1 MVAYTK
7 YNGVMKMSK
16 EFYQLKLNPTEGGI
30 VLWLN
35 KFYSFH
41 ETPCYHYC
49 MQEWQ
54 RNLVAPCF
62 VKKSETIVQ
71 SLKRRGI
78 KFSRIHKTQ
87 SRKAFDTKEKAYN
100 NFIFLKKRH
109 LSHLKR
115 DIKMINEVLKFDDE
129 KSFGD
134 LEDYGHSFLI
144 PNTNEL
150 VLEEYIFD

>member
-1 MVAYTK
+1 
-7 YNGVMKMSK
+7 MSK

-35 KFYSFH
+35 TFYSFH

-49 MQEWQ
+49 VTEWN
-54 RNLVAPCF
+54 RDLIAPCF
-62 VKKSETIVQ
+62 VNEGETIAQ
-71 SLKRRGI
+71 SMKRRGF
-78 KFSRIHKTQ
+78 KFLRIHKTC

-100 NFIFLKKRH
+100 NFIFLKKRQLAH
-109 LSHLKR
+109 LQR
-115 DIKMINEVLKFDDE
+115 DIKMIKEVIKFNNE
-129 KSFGD
+129 KSFDD

-150 VLEEYIFD
+150 VLSADGFY